1 MGSENEV
8 TGMVLRRGPMTYGRP
23 NVIIG
28 GIAIFVAAAGGMV
41 LGFTMDA
48 YFPQGFYALPLTRVL
63 MKAGHTHGMPFAL
76 YNLIYGSLIDR
87 LTLDGKWKKRGSL
100 LAMLAFIMPVGLFLR
115 GAAGGTMAL
124 APVVMVGALCFL
136 ASAAVLIRGAVNMKR
151 E

>member
-8 TGMVLRRGPMTYGRP
+8 TGMVLRRGPLSYGRP

-87 LTLDGKWKKRGSL
+87 LALDGKWKKRGCSRCSRSSCRSGFSC
-100 LAMLAFIMPVGLFLR
+100 AERPGGRWPLR
-115 GAAGGTMAL
+115 
-124 APVVMVGALCFL
+124 P
-136 ASAAVLIRGAVNMKR
+136 
-151 E
+151 